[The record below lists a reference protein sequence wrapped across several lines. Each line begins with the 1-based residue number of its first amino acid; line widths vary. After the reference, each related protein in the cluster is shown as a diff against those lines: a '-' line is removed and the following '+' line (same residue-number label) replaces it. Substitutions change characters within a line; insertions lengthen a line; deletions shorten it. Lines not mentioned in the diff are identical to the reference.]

1 MTADFGELYSPNFL
15 FLSHLSI
22 LQLVRQTTF
31 IFKSFIFFFKIP
43 SLMVL
48 STFHFEQIPMQN
60 QKPSAGWRVIS
71 SVSNYF
77 SGPPAEIHLWY
88 IKRQV
93 PSGQT
98 LIHRETGTIRANF
111 WLQLQPEVSGFS
123 HKDVEPF
130 SLQIHLVWN
139 RKKGR
144 KQEMPSKCVHI
155 WLK

>member
-1 MTADFGELYSPNFL
+1 MTADFGESYSPDFL

-31 IFKSFIFFFKIP
+31 ISKSFIFFFKIP
-43 SLMVL
+43 SLMAL
-48 STFHFEQIPMQN
+48 STFQFEQIPMQN

-98 LIHRETGTIRANF
+98 LIHQETGTIRADF
-111 WLQLQPEVSGFS
+111 WLQLQPKVTRFS
-123 HKDVEPF
+123 HKVTEPF

-139 RKKGR
+139 RKNGR
-144 KQEMPSKCVHI
+144 KQEMRSKCVNI